1 MNKDMYS
8 RPGLIFHSNIKLGDK
23 DLWLYYTEEPRYKDL
38 VISDDLG
45 NTLTLPTES
54 LLYLISTFAKHLS
67 IQTPTQNVSHIS
79 SREPQVPE
87 SGS

>member
-1 MNKDMYS
+1 MTKDMYS

-54 LLYLISTFAKHLS
+54 LLYLISTFANHLS
-67 IQTPTQNVSHIS
+67 TQPSTQDVSNIS
-79 SREPQVPE
+79 STEPPIPE
-87 SGS
+87 PRS